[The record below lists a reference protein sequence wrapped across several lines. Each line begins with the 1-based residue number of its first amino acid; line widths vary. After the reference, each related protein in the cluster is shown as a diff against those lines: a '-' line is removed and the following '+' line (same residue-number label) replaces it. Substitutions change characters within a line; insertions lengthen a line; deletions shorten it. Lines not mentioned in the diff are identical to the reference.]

1 MTSSKGLAVAGADA
15 LSDLDYPALVLHEDA
30 LESNLTTMADY
41 CAVAGILHAPHAK
54 TSLSPQIIE
63 RHLRHGAWA
72 MTAATPAQVRGLH
85 SLGTARILLANVLV
99 DDAAIRWVADHLLTR
114 TDPEA
119 GFWCYVDSIAG
130 AAALERG
137 LAGTDGPLDV
147 LLEVGYAG
155 GRTGTR
161 STEESVRVAEHVA
174 GTPRLRLVGVA
185 GYEGLM
191 PTHGHD
197 VPVGIGAYLADVRST
212 VEALRDRG
220 LLDPAEPPIVTAGGS
235 SYFDLVVDAL
245 GPPAFDFPVRTVLR
259 SGCYSTHDHGVYRRT
274 SPWDG
279 RGTGAP
285 RLRPAFE
292 LLASVWSRPEPT
304 RVIAGFGRR
313 DVPIDDQLPVVLG
326 RYGPSRLLESVD
338 GVTVEKLN
346 DQHAFLSVP
355 EHLDLAPGELL
366 SFGLNHPCGAFDRW
380 PSIPLVDSD
389 HTVLGVVTTDL

>member
-1 MTSSKGLAVAGADA
+1 MSSSKGLASPGADA
-15 LSDLDYPALVLHEDA
+15 LRDLDYPALVLHEDA
-30 LESNLTTMADY
+30 LESNLTAMADW
-41 CAVAGILHAPHAK
+41 CAEVGVLHAPHAK
-54 TSLSPQIIE
+54 TSLSPQIVE

-85 SLGTARILLANVLV
+85 RLGTARILLANVLV
-99 DDAAIRWVADHLLTR
+99 DVTAIRWVAEHLLSR
-114 TDPEA
+114 TEPGA

-130 AAALERG
+130 AEALEHG
-137 LAGTDGPLDV
+137 LAGSAQPLDV

-161 STEESVRVAEHVA
+161 TIDESVRLAEHVA
-174 GTPRLRLVGVA
+174 GSQHLRLAGVA

-191 PTHGHD
+191 PSLGHD
-197 VPVGIGAYLADVRST
+197 VPPGIDAYLADVRST
-212 VEALRDRG
+212 VVLLHERG
-220 LLDPAEPPIVTAGGS
+220 LLDPAAVPIVTAGGS

-245 GPPAFDFPVRTVLR
+245 GPHAFDFPVRTVLR
-259 SGCYSTHDHGVYRRT
+259 SGCYATHDHGTYRRT

-279 RGTGAP
+279 RGHGAP

-304 RVIAGFGRR
+304 RAIAGFGRR

-326 RYGPSRLLESVD
+326 RYGPTRQRETLA

-346 DQHAFLSVP
+346 DQHAFLTVP
-355 EHLDLAPGELL
+355 ADLRIAPGELL
-366 SFGLNHPCGAFDRW
+366 SLGISHPCGAFDRW
-380 PSIPLVDSD
+380 PSIPLVDAD
-389 HTVLGVVTTDL
+389 HMVLGTITTDL